1 MYCSFCGKEIPDES
15 TFCGYCGKK
24 LVYIGDRPDFEEESW
39 VSGDAEGTPYFVA
52 PHWNYYG
59 AASLWD
65 EEDGEVVPDAVG
77 ENAVDADDSLA
88 EHDDGDANDQAA
100 DAEGAASGSS
110 EESGDAADDAAA
122 EPEEEEGV
130 DGEDAAEDDAID
142 EAFEDGAYEADLRPG
157 PVLPATQPLS
167 KEAFQNAASSG
178 VFVPARAGS
187 AQQGK
192 GRVAA
197 PAVVG
202 IAVAALLV
210 GAVGTFA
217 LADPLMESLG
227 LKQAPAAEAPADNAS
242 GQDGAGADAAAG
254 ETPGAVEGDAGVSAE
269 GEQGEAPEQE
279 PAVETGFG
287 SAKKLVAALET
298 PLFDALGEGF
308 SRSSMR
314 LLAIDE
320 LDFMVPAYA
329 EALAREAGYATVTE
343 YARNV
348 EDAEASQFGNY
359 AGTWSFKLERG
370 KKCSARAI
378 ERMERQFQLAGLD
391 LTITKAYKIEAVTAN
406 YPADYQSENVDDEGL
421 YHKVTPYTAVQ
432 VDERWYLYTD
442 ALAPVDSEK
451 EE

>member
-39 VSGDAEGTPYFVA
+39 VSEDAEGTPYFVA

-65 EEDGEVVPDAVG
+65 EEDGEVESDAVG
-77 ENAVDADDSLA
+77 EDAVDADDSSA
-88 EHDDGDANDQAA
+88 EHDGKDTDDQSA
-100 DAEGAASGSS
+100 DAEAAASGSS
-110 EESGDAADDAAA
+110 EESGDAADDAAKF
-122 EPEEEEGV
+122 EE
-130 DGEDAAEDDAID
+130 GEDAADADEATED
-142 EAFEDGAYEADLRPG
+142 EAFEEDVFEADLGPG

-167 KEAFQNAASSG
+167 KEAFRNAASSG
-178 VFVPARAGS
+178 VYVPARAGS
-187 AQQGK
+187 AQNGK

-210 GAVGTFA
+210 GAVGAFT

-242 GQDGAGADAAAG
+242 EQDGTGADAAAG
-254 ETPGAVEGDAGVSAE
+254 ETPEAGEGAVDGTAE
-269 GEQGEAPEQE
+269 GNQGETQEQE

-298 PLFDALGEGF
+298 PLFDALGENF
-308 SRSSMR
+308 SHTSMR

-329 EALAREAGYATVTE
+329 EALAREAGYATVSD

-348 EDAEASQFGNY
+348 EDGDASQFGNY

-378 ERMERQFQLAGLD
+378 ERMERQYQLAGLD

-442 ALAPVDSEK
+442 ALVPIDSEK

>member
-24 LVYIGDRPDFEEESW
+24 LVYIGDRPDFEEDGWMPED
-39 VSGDAEGTPYFVA
+39 GEGAPYFVA
-52 PHWNYYG
+52 PHWNFYG
-59 AASLWD
+59 AATLWD
-65 EEDGEVVPDAVG
+65 EEDAEEGRPEEEAEPEGATSEEATSDDA
-77 ENAVDADDSLA
+77 ASDAD
-88 EHDDGDANDQAA
+88 A
-100 DAEGAASGSS
+100 DAE
-110 EESGDAADDAAA
+110 DAAGEADAAA
-122 EPEEEEGV
+122 AEADAEAEKSEEG
-130 DGEDAAEDDAID
+130 DDAEETTEDDADD
-142 EAFEDGAYEADLRPG
+142 EAFEEDVFEADLGPG

-167 KEAFQNAASSG
+167 KEAFRNAASSG
-178 VFVPARAGS
+178 VYVPARAGS
-187 AQQGK
+187 AQNGK

-210 GAVGTFA
+210 GAVGAFT

-242 GQDGAGADAAAG
+242 EQDGAAGDGAAD
-254 ETPGAVEGDAGVSAE
+254 ETPAADENAVDGTAEGD
-269 GEQGEAPEQE
+269 QGEAPEQE

-298 PLFDALGEGF
+298 PLFDALGENF
-308 SRSSMR
+308 SHTSMR

-329 EALAREAGYATVTE
+329 EALAREAGYATVSD

-348 EDAEASQFGNY
+348 EDGDASQFGNY

-378 ERMERQFQLAGLD
+378 ERMERQYQLAGLD

-406 YPADYQSENVDDEGL
+406 YPADYQSENVDDEGH

-432 VDERWYLYTD
+432 VDGRWYLYTD
-442 ALAPVDSEK
+442 ALVPVDSEK